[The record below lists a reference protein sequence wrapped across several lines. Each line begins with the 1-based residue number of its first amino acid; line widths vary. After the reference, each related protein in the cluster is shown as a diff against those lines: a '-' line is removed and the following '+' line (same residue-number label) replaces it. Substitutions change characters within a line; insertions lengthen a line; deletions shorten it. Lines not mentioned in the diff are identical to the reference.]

1 MFIHI
6 PEDSNCE
13 LGTDGP
19 TLIILIASKSKV
31 RLCADMCRVQQEL
44 KTVFERYTKV
54 AALPEAWGWT

>member
-13 LGTDGP
+13 LGTEGP
-19 TLIILIASKSKV
+19 TLMILIASNSKV

-44 KTVFERYTKV
+44 ETVFERYTKSC
-54 AALPEAWGWT
+54 